1 MLKMIKDF
9 KFKKYIKKLRE
20 EGLLFYVS
28 FGFIF
33 TLLMEVDDRLPYY
46 LQQDFFFYT
55 LIGFMPINIFFVLI
69 CTNVFFNAVHTLI
82 SPYKS
87 QRVGEKFLSELD
99 KRTQQIGFIISFLC
113 FGMTLF
119 CALAWLLF
127 FEMNTESYYAKYTLY
142 FLAVFIIMI
151 MFSSAVN
158 PVMSRIFQKMKES
171 DSHGN
176 SKIIL
181 IIIIIILLLLIPIAC
196 IINKNKTIEINIKKE
211 TYQQIKEK
219 TKMKPEDYIKKL
231 ITDIKFN

>member
-127 FEMNTESYYAKYTLY
+127 FEMNTESYYAKYTLD

-181 IIIIIILLLLIPIAC
+181 IIIIIILLL
-196 IINKNKTIEINIKKE
+196 
-211 TYQQIKEK
+211 
-219 TKMKPEDYIKKL
+219 
-231 ITDIKFN
+231 